1 MYLKQTFL
9 MIALGAMAMTAAAQ
23 ASIDTQRQYLSG
35 HGCDDMVNWDFYC
48 TGGRNAGKWT
58 KIGVPS
64 CWELQGFGT
73 YQYGM
78 RFYGK
83 ATPEGIAEGPLR
95 SVVFTLFL
103 TEGITLKT
111 ARPVCGKV

>member
-9 MIALGAMAMTAAAQ
+9 TIALGAMAMTAAAQ

-83 ATPEGIAEGPLR
+83 ATPEGIADEKENINMSLR
-95 SVVFTLFL
+95 CHRS
-103 TEGITLKT
+103 GR
-111 ARPVCGKV
+111 ANR

>member
-58 KIGVPS
+58 KIGGAF
-64 CWELQGFGT
+64 LLGT
-73 YQYGM
+73 
-78 RFYGK
+78 
-83 ATPEGIAEGPLR
+83 PGIRYLSVWYAILR
-95 SVVFTLFL
+95 KGYS
-103 TEGITLKT
+103 
-111 ARPVCGKV
+111 RRYC

>member
-64 CWELQGFGT
+64 CWGT
-73 YQYGM
+73 
-78 RFYGK
+78 
-83 ATPEGIAEGPLR
+83 PGIRYL
-95 SVVFTLFL
+95 SVWYAILWK
-103 TEGITLKT
+103 GYSG
-111 ARPVCGKV
+111 RYC

>member
-9 MIALGAMAMTAAAQ
+9 TIVLEAMAMAATAQ
-23 ASIDTQRQYLSG
+23 TGFDTQRQYLSG

-64 CWELQGFGT
+64 CWELQGFG
-73 YQYGM
+73 YLSVWY
-78 RFYGK
+78 
-83 ATPEGIAEGPLR
+83 AILR
-95 SVVFTLFL
+95 KGYS
-103 TEGITLKT
+103 
-111 ARPVCGKV
+111 RRYC

>member
-1 MYLKQTFL
+1 MKKIFL
-9 MIALGAMAMTAAAQ
+9 SLYAVLCAAMVVAQ
-23 ASIDTQRQYLSG
+23 DVRTHRLYLSG
-35 HGCDDMVNWDFYC
+35 HGCDDMVQWDFYC
-48 TGGRNAGKWT
+48 TDGARSGEWT

-83 ATPEGIAEGPLR
+83 ETPDGIASEEGKYRYEFKLPKEW
-95 SVVFTLFL
+95 
-103 TEGITLKT
+103 EGRP
-111 ARPVCGKV
+111 ARGLLYGRP